1 MSTFT
6 GTWEGY
12 KSWLGQNC
20 LTQGVEFVYRGQS
33 NDQWTL
39 TSSWHRA
46 TRDPKLATY
55 WQILPAVHDYVNTF
69 TQKRWNL
76 QDYNEL
82 TSFLGFLQHHGF
94 PTPLLDWTRSPY
106 IAAYFAF
113 EGVNDRAPEADNIV
127 LFTFD
132 FNSFL
137 RDWRQ
142 EYDLQ
147 SVNPFVTVL
156 PAWSMG
162 NQRQI
167 IHQGL
172 YTLSSVADQRAHII
186 GLGAQFQAMH
196 GTAKDYLW
204 EYRIP
209 VSEKPRVMR
218 DLQLMGISAMSLFP
232 GVDGICRH
240 LRAMY
245 FSADVIGNTPSER
258 QRQFMELLGKAA
270 SGEKPALG

>member
-6 GTWEGY
+6 GSWEGY
-12 KSWLGQNC
+12 KTWLGQHC
-20 LTQGVEFVYRGQS
+20 LTRGIEFIYRGQS

-46 TRDPKLATY
+46 TRDPNLATY
-55 WQILPAVHDYVNTF
+55 WQILPAVHDYVHTF
-69 TQKRWNL
+69 TRQRWNL
-76 QDYNEL
+76 QDYNEV

-106 IAAYFAF
+106 IAAFFAF
-113 EGVNDRAPEADNIV
+113 EGVDDRAPEADNVV

-132 FNSFL
+132 FNSYR
-137 RDWRQ
+137 RDWSQ
-142 EYDLQ
+142 EYHLQ

-156 PAWSMG
+156 PALSMG
-162 NQRQI
+162 NHRQI

-186 GLGAQFQAMH
+186 GLGGQCQAVH
-196 GTAKDYLW
+196 GAPRDYLF

-209 VSEKPRVMR
+209 VAEKPRVMK

-240 LRAMY
+240 LRELY
-245 FSADVIGNTPSER
+245 FSADVIGNTPTQR
-258 QRQFMELLGKAA
+258 WRQFMESIGNPAPGAQTA
-270 SGEKPALG
+270 SG